1 MQELFHL
8 SIIVISIRI
17 RTTCHRFISIAP
29 HTLPAMAEASESRM
43 DKSLGILTARFL
55 KIIQSS
61 EEDVIDLKLVADSL
75 QSHQRRRI
83 YDITH
88 VLEGIGLIEK
98 VSKKLIKWRYVCTHT
113 IYFSSKIQPLTFF
126 AR

>member
-1 MQELFHL
+1 
-8 SIIVISIRI
+8 
-17 RTTCHRFISIAP
+17 
-29 HTLPAMAEASESRM
+29 M

-83 YDITH
+83 YDITN

-98 VSKKLIKWRYVCTHT
+98 VSKNLIKWRYVRPKLVCI
-113 IYFSSKIQPLTFF
+113 IYLTE
-126 AR
+126 